1 MVDKLG
7 SKRSAAAWKAIRADY
22 ESATLTL
29 NSICQI
35 HSLALQDL
43 LARAKASGWRRDG
56 ADAIDRRI
64 LINKLLGLLE
74 RQIEQLDLTAVAPT
88 SDKDVAVLNKL
99 AASLEK
105 LIAMDKAE
113 ASGNRADDEETD
125 EVRDIR
131 IKLAKRIDALT
142 KG

>member
-7 SKRSAAAWKAIRADY
+7 SKRSAAAWRAIRSDY

-29 NSICQI
+29 NTICQN
-35 HSLALQDL
+35 HALSLREL
-43 LARAKASGWRRDG
+43 LARAKTSGWRRDG

-74 RQIEQLDLTAVAPT
+74 RQIEQLDVSTVTPT

-105 LIAMDKAE
+105 LIAMEKAE
-113 ASGNRADDEETD
+113 TSGTRADEETD